1 MVTGSGVSEV
11 LEIEVLPGF
20 IGGVADVSDV
30 GIKFALLIIYVTKLW
45 LEAFV
50 LGLV

>member
-1 MVTGSGVSEV
+1 MDGRGISEV
-11 LEIEVLPGF
+11 LEIEVQR
-20 IGGVADVSDV
+20 GGTLVELLSFSNV
-30 GIKFALLIIYVTKLW
+30 GVWFARLIEHVGMLW